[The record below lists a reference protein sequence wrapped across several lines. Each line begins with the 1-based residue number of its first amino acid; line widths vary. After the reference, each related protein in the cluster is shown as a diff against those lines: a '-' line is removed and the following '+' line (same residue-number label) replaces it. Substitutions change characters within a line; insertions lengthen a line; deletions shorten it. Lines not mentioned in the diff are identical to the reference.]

1 MPKIKVKGVVMK
13 KYFFYVVMIISVI
26 LFCLGF
32 ISKESSNLSNDNLE
46 ETLSYGIDEIPKD
59 LEKVTNLSKRHEDIM
74 CAVSKGLVS
83 KSEDN
88 KIVPSLASEII
99 KDSEGI
105 QYEFKLR
112 DDIFW
117 SDGSKITPK
126 DIVVFFKELLKE
138 EDEENIQ
145 ALLEVYGTKEFKEG
159 KIIFETGVAIKGTEN
174 SVIIRLNRKD
184 DNFLSELTKPQYRLR
199 RNLIMWANI
208 KDNYNAL
215 VYSGDYKINSISKD
229 NITLKRNEK
238 STNINISNINILN
251 DDNVEMSMASYEVKQ
266 RDIVI
271 NPPESELN
279 KLNEQK
285 KLVTLPEIK
294 ATYLVINNK
303 DNSIPI
309 QGRREIY
316 NNVCKAI
323 ESYQNLNSTEFE
335 LAEGSF
341 FREDKQDLTKLQARK
356 VGSNKE
362 GNWDRPKILTV
373 LCEDNNEN
381 RILCRN
387 IQKWFGN
394 NTDITIKYSLVK
406 EEFEDEELKKRY
418 DMLLINNEA
427 NVSDKEKFY
436 SKFKEYLTDNQNKLL
451 EKSINNRTNYDYSS
465 LEESLFD
472 SYNILPL
479 VFYNEN
485 IAISNKISQFKLD
498 GNGNIDF
505 ATIK

>member
-1 MPKIKVKGVVMK
+1 MK
-13 KYFFYVVMIISVI
+13 KIFFYVVIMISII

-32 ISKESSNLSNDNLE
+32 INKESRNEYTNDLE
-46 ETLSYGIDEIPKD
+46 GTLSYGIDEIPKD
-59 LEKVTNLSKRHEDIM
+59 LGKVTNLSKRHEDIV
-74 CAVSKGLVS
+74 CAVSRGLVS

-126 DIVVFFKELLKE
+126 DIVDFFKELIKE

-145 ALLEVYGTKEFKEG
+145 ALLAVYGTKEFIAG
-159 KIIFETGVAIKGTEN
+159 KIKFETGVAIKGTEN
-174 SVIIRLNRKD
+174 SVIIRLNSKN

-199 RNLIMWANI
+199 KYLVMWANI
-208 KDNYNAL
+208 TKNYNAL
-215 VYSGDYKINSISKD
+215 IYSGDYKINYVGKD
-229 NITLKRNEK
+229 NMTLKRNEK
-238 STNINISNINILN
+238 SSNNVISNINILN
-251 DDNVEMSMASYEVKQ
+251 DDSVEMSMAAYEVKQ

-271 NPPESELN
+271 NPPKSELN
-279 KLNEQK
+279 KLAEQQ
-285 KLVTLPEIK
+285 KLITMPEMK

-303 DNSIPI
+303 ENSIPI

-316 NNVCKAI
+316 NDICKAI
-323 ESYQNLNSTEFE
+323 ESYQNLNNKEFE
-335 LAEGSF
+335 VAEGSF

-356 VGSNKE
+356 VSSNKE
-362 GNWDRPKILTV
+362 GEWAKPQILTL

-381 RILCRN
+381 RILSRS
-387 IQKWFGN
+387 IQEWFKD
-394 NTDITIKYSLVK
+394 NTNITIKYSLVK
-406 EEFEDEELKKRY
+406 EEFKDEELKKRY
-418 DMLLINNEA
+418 DMLLLNNEA
-427 NVSDKEKFY
+427 NISDKQNFY

-451 EKSINNRTNYDYSS
+451 EKPIIYDYSS

-472 SYNILPL
+472 NYNILPL

-505 ATIK
+505 STLK